1 MSKRR
6 GSAFLSATA
15 LIAGVAIG
23 YCLGPSGGD
32 AQERPRESSAGRV
45 VRRPPADEG
54 ALASVKALRARI
66 AELER
71 ALARRDAEVE
81 SASANAVTNAVP
93 VARMPWEGGRG
104 NPREWMEEIR
114 KNDPARYAQMT
125 NSFERMRRWRAER
138 QRRNLDFLA
147 SIDTSHMSDRAKKT
161 HSDLLA
167 AITDHE
173 ALAERLRQVNE
184 DENATD
190 ADREEAFKS
199 IADSD
204 RRLRR
209 LRREERANLF
219 EATAKTLGF
228 EGEDANE
235 IVTTLKEVVEATDD
249 GRGPRGRM
257 PPPPR

>member
-1 MSKRR
+1 M
-6 GSAFLSATA
+6 
-15 LIAGVAIG
+15 AIG

-32 AQERPRESSAGRV
+32 ASDRPQDSAERRAR
-45 VRRPPADEG
+45 RRPPADEG
-54 ALASVKALRARI
+54 AAASVKALRARI

-71 ALARRDAEVE
+71 ALAARGAE
-81 SASANAVTNAVP
+81 SPALTNAVTNAVAG
-93 VARMPWEGGRG
+93 ARAAWGFPRGG

-147 SIDTSHMSDRAKKT
+147 SVDTSHMSDKAKKT

-190 ADREEAFKS
+190 ADREEAFRS

-209 LRREERANLF
+209 LRREERTNLF

-235 IVTTLKEVVEATDD
+235 IVTTLREVVEATDE

-257 PPPPR
+257 PPPPPQ